1 MAKPSTSLL
10 PGRITEARPS
20 RSARSSNKSTIR
32 SGGPTRANGHWPR
45 GTGSSP
51 YCSHSRRSFSSISP
65 AAAADHVGQHHAD
78 GRGRPSGL
86 RGCCRQDADALLQ
99 AGHRASE
106 TLAIVLND
114 GHGTADGGT
123 HLPGLG
129 RRVEVDVV
137 GVTAGHLQRP
147 GTATTEHQP
156 GRHPGIR

>member
-51 YCSHSRRSFSSISP
+51 YCSHRRRSFSSISP
-65 AAAADHVGQHHAD
+65 AGQLHHVGQHHAD

-86 RGCCRQDADALLQ
+86 RGCRRQDADALLQ

-114 GHGTADGGT
+114 GHRTADGGA

-147 GTATTEHQP
+147 GAATTEHQP
-156 GRHPGIR
+156 GRHPGIW